1 MSISTPVPATIEIRR
16 SRLLGLV
23 VAVAA
28 VAAAITWAVLALTV
42 NTEAQ
47 VVKQSPATPDQAASF
62 EQFAKSISLLARAQQ
77 TAAARYAGTLS
88 PNDKRYIA
96 GRTPRSIMDL
106 TPGDLASGLWGY
118 GVPSNVSD
126 PNLTDVLSSMNPA
139 SKRYVTSLMR
149 LTFRQL
155 AAGAAGSP

>member
-1 MSISTPVPATIEIRR
+1 MSVSTPVPATIEIRR

-42 NTEAQ
+42 DTEAQ
-47 VVKQSPATPDQAASF
+47 VVKQSPATPDQVASF

-77 TAAARYAGTLS
+77 TAAVRHAGGLS
-88 PNDKRYIA
+88 PNDKRYIM
-96 GRTPRSIMDL
+96 GGTPRSIMDL

-118 GVPSNVSD
+118 GIPSLSD
-126 PNLTDVLSSMNPA
+126 PTLTEMMDSMSPA
-139 SKRYVTSLMR
+139 SKRYVSALMR